1 MIGHKE
7 KLFPD
12 FFHVF
17 NNGPLSVC
25 VERYGGID
33 SIQLL
38 DIYNHEDKLF
48 PDRAATPIFSKNNS
62 SIERPL
68 YGPALRFLKEDV
80 NGEINFIY
88 PEEIELLPAG
98 FSSRNYLMLITRNC
112 VAFEF
117 YTETP
122 NQNFIV
128 SLSTLHIKD
137 CVISSLKNQM
147 VDIDCEWGIRRL
159 PLKYREDNFQP
170 DFPFKDEK
178 AEIKNCP
185 LRFDPQKNLLVH
197 EISQN
202 FATGRKPLFAVLKS
216 NVKVTLSESMNEVNL
231 KGAFPDNSKVR
242 FVISLASDEA
252 EACRQAGEIL
262 ASLSVQWE
270 EYLNLLRKIERKVP
284 QLEIENMPFAG
295 EFARCVPL
303 WQNTMLMAETDKDAC
318 IRAAGNKFGFFMMWD
333 HIYPIRDFVTQN
345 RLDVAA
351 KMLHYTAEYPHLHT
365 CVWASSHFILA
376 LNEYLSFKSD
386 KRLLQKAWPLIRK
399 FFEFVRSFEDK
410 ETGFVLAGLGV
421 GVDNP
426 QEIGLD
432 FLFYASCI
440 NGWYHGACRS
450 AENFALELGEEKWAD
465 NFAAR
470 AEKIEDNYEKY
481 FFDTVDGYLYAG
493 LDQNKKA
500 PSKIYQNT
508 NTIALDYPFGN
519 ILLRR
524 IMKRLAEFQV
534 RKLRHPMG
542 QLAVPFDSPVN
553 CEMWRNVHMN
563 QHLGHEC
570 KLRRYTGYSNDAYRI
585 MSGYLEAFSKTGIA
599 IETFNLSG
607 CLGDELQRADWQTF
621 SATGAYNAILQG
633 LCGLV
638 FHQGGLGFAQDEDKR
653 RIQITNFAGFDIDI
667 SGKGSYVRKFTVDG
681 KVLYGTLQIP
691 TDVASLKDKRQHKLE
706 ILRGHGVPRRII
718 LLRALE
724 LPIVNLVSKSQCLEF
739 TVSRYAYGSLEI
751 YAPYP
756 VTLTINGVK
765 CSLECGEAPHIYF
778 CERRFTNGARVKIVK
793 NRAHTNLRAKG

>member
-1 MIGHKE
+1 MIGKRV

-25 VERYGGID
+25 AERYGGID

-38 DIYNHEDKLF
+38 DVYDHEGKRY
-48 PDRAATPIFSKNNS
+48 PDRAATPVFSKSNS
-62 SIERPL
+62 SLGRPL
-68 YGPALRFLKEDV
+68 YGPALRFLSEDT
-80 NGEINFIY
+80 NGELNYIY

-98 FSSRNYLMLITRNC
+98 FRSRNYSMLITQNC
-112 VAFEF
+112 IAFEF
-117 YTETP
+117 NTAGKHVE
-122 NQNFIV
+122 NFIV

-137 CVISSLKNQM
+137 CVISSLKNQL
-147 VDIDCEWGIRRL
+147 VDIDCEWGIQRL
-159 PLKYREDNFQP
+159 PAKYRGDDFRP
-170 DFPFKDEK
+170 DFPFRDEK
-178 AEIKNCP
+178 AEIENCP
-185 LRFDPQKNLLVH
+185 LRFDAQKNILIH
-197 EISQN
+197 EVIQK
-202 FATGRKPLFAVLKS
+202 FATGEKKLFVVLKADT
-216 NVKVTLSESMNEVNL
+216 VMTLSESMNEVNL
-231 KGAFPDNSKVR
+231 KGAFPDDGKVR
-242 FVISLASDEA
+242 FVISLANDEA
-252 EACRQAGEIL
+252 EACLQADEVL
-262 ASLSVQWE
+262 ASVSKQWKD
-270 EYLNLLRKIERKVP
+270 YLHLLRKIEHKVP
-284 QLEIENMPFAG
+284 RIEIEDMPSVE
-295 EFARCVPL
+295 EFAHCAPL
-303 WQNTMLMAETDKDAC
+303 WQNTMLMAETETDAC

-333 HIYPIRDFVTQN
+333 HIYPIRDFITQN

-376 LNEYLSFKSD
+376 LNEYLSFKAD
-386 KRLLQKAWPLIRK
+386 KRLLSKAWPVIQR
-399 FFEFVRSFEDK
+399 FFEFVESFEDD

-450 AENFALELGEEKWAD
+450 AENFALELGEKEWAD

-470 AEKIEDNYEKY
+470 AEKIEENYEKY
-481 FFDTVDGYLYAG
+481 FFDAVDGYLYAG
-493 LDQNKKA
+493 LDQSKKA

-524 IMKRLAEFQV
+524 MMKQLAEFQV
-534 RKLRHPMG
+534 RKLRHPVG
-542 QLAVPFDSPVN
+542 QLAVPFDSPVD

-570 KLRRYTGYSNDAYRI
+570 KLRRYAGHSNDAYRI
-585 MSGYLEAFSKTGIA
+585 MNGYLEAFKKTGVA

-621 SATGAYNAILQG
+621 SATGAYNAIVQG

-638 FHQGGLGFAQDEDKR
+638 FHQGGLGFAPDEDDHK
-653 RIQITNFAGFDIDI
+653 ISINNFAGFDIDI
-667 SGKGSYVRKFTVDG
+667 AGKGSFVRKFVVDG
-681 KVLYGTLQIP
+681 KVLNGTLQIP
-691 TDVASLKDKRQHKLE
+691 KDIASIKDKQRHKVE
-706 ILRGHGVPRRII
+706 ITRGCTAPRKIT
-718 LLRALE
+718 LTSALE
-724 LPIVNLVSKSQCLEF
+724 LPVVNLVSQSQSLEF
-739 TVSRYAYGSLEI
+739 AIARNAYGSLEI

-756 VTLTINGVK
+756 VSMTIDGK
-765 CSLECGEAPHIYF
+765 DCPLERSEVPSMYF
-778 CERRFTNGARVKIVK
+778 CERRFTNGARVIITK
-793 NRAHTNLRAKG
+793 N